1 MRKNIIK
8 LIPLLTYA
16 FGYNL
21 LPKQQKFQSFI
32 LDKNLPIVFGIG
44 PAGTGKTMITCKE
57 GVELLKTNK
66 YIKIIITRQVVSVD
80 EEIGFLPG
88 SLNEKMAPWVSPL
101 FDYFNENESTTVN
114 KLLSSQKIEI
124 VPMAFMRGRTFNNAY
139 IIGDEMQN
147 STPIQM
153 KTLLTRI
160 GRDSK
165 LVITGDIEQS
175 DLGYK
180 NGLTDIIGLLSYKYR
195 HNLENMCKDG
205 IGIIKFESDSVMRN
219 PVVKSILDL
228 YEDEN
233 HVRERGGI
241 GF

>member
-1 MRKNIIK
+1 M
-8 LIPLLTYA
+8 LSVA

-21 LPKQQKFQSFI
+21 LPKQLKFQSLI
-32 LDKNLPIVFGIG
+32 LDKNIPIVFGIG

-57 GVELLKTNK
+57 GVQLLKANK
-66 YIKIIITRQVVSVD
+66 YKKIIITRPVVSVD

-101 FDYFNENESTTVN
+101 YDYFNENESTSVN

-147 STPIQM
+147 STPMQM

-165 LVITGDIEQS
+165 LVITGDLAQS
-175 DLGYK
+175 DLGSR
-180 NGLTDIIGLLSYKYR
+180 NGLTDIVSLLSFKYQ
-195 HNLENMCKDG
+195 HEPQDMYKDG
-205 IGIIKFESDSVMRN
+205 IGIVKFDSSTILRN
-219 PVVKSILDL
+219 PVVKHVLDL
-228 YEDEN
+228 YQDDN
-233 HVRERGGI
+233 Q
-241 GF
+241 

>member
-1 MRKNIIK
+1 M
-8 LIPLLTYA
+8 LSVA

-21 LPKQQKFQSFI
+21 LPKQLKLQSLI
-32 LDKNLPIVFGIG
+32 LDKNIPIVFGIG

-57 GVELLKTNK
+57 GVQLLKMNK
-66 YIKIIITRQVVSVD
+66 YKKIIITRPVVSVD

-101 FDYFNENESTTVN
+101 YDYFNENESTSVN

-147 STPIQM
+147 STPMQM

-165 LVITGDIEQS
+165 LVITGDLAQS
-175 DLGYK
+175 DLGSR
-180 NGLTDIIGLLSYKYR
+180 NGLTDIISLLSCKYE
-195 HNLENMCKDG
+195 HQPENMYKDG
-205 IGIIKFESDSVMRN
+205 IGIVKFDSSTILRN
-219 PVVKSILDL
+219 PVVKHVLDL
-228 YEDEN
+228 YEDEMK
-233 HVRERGGI
+233 